1 MRLGSVSISRGAR
14 VSHRAAR
21 VTVTVTTSVAR
32 EIDDIWRER
41 LARVPFASWQV
52 RLGDEVIT
60 QEAPERVFS
69 AASMLKTPL
78 AALIFEDIMSSQ
90 RQWSDAVQV
99 EEVMRAP
106 GDGLL
111 SGMKLPR
118 ILALD
123 EAVTLMIAVS
133 DNTATNAVIDVLGGL
148 DAVNARMA
156 HAGWRARIQ
165 RSIGGRD
172 VANDAEQFAADSDLP
187 TPAGFGRMTLLDHQD
202 ALAKVR
208 AAGDRAAA
216 PFVYQQDRR
225 SLARWLSPS
234 AAFAHKTGTI
244 DGVRHDAGV
253 LIRDQAELWVACFT
267 DGGSTDEYVDHPSC
281 VAMASAMRD
290 TLRALGLTSCLVE
303 PASQDARSIAHGPTR
318 PHHGIRRRS

>member
-1 MRLGSVSISRGAR
+1 LRLASGPISRGAP
-14 VSHRAAR
+14 VSHRAVR
-21 VTVTVTTSVAR
+21 VTVNVSASVAR

-52 RLGDEVIT
+52 RLGDEVLT

-69 AASMLKTPL
+69 GASMLKTPL
-78 AALIFEDIMSSQ
+78 AALISEDVVSGQ
-90 RQWSDAVQV
+90 RQWCDAVQV
-99 EEVMRAP
+99 AEVLRAP

-118 ILALD
+118 TLALD
-123 EAVTLMIAVS
+123 EALMLMIAVS
-133 DNTATNAVIDVLGGL
+133 DNTATNAVIDALGGL
-148 DAVNARMA
+148 DAVNARLA
-156 HAGWRARIQ
+156 HAGWRARVR

-172 VANDAEQFAADSDLP
+172 VASDAEQFAAESDLP

-208 AAGDRAAA
+208 AAGDRAAS

-253 LIRDQAELWVACFT
+253 LIQDQAELWVACFT

-290 TLRALGLTSCLVE
+290 TLRGLGLTSCLVDLA
-303 PASQDARSIAHGPTR
+303 PQDATSIAHGPMR